1 MGDRDIRTMLAICT
15 AILILAALAALYLAR
30 GSCAGRPCAFRHR
43 TGLVAPGGV
52 ASAYPEVACDG
63 DYTCHHHRRGV
74 RVRLHGFL
82 GFGKAVQWL
91 IANAARF
98 QALYDETAEW
108 LESHGLYTAGML
120 AESYNVRWL
129 ILTVQRVAANVQ
141 SVIIFAALVFVL

>member
-1 MGDRDIRTMLAICT
+1 MAIT
-15 AILILAALAALYLAR
+15 LVITIAVV
-30 GSCAGRPCAFRHR
+30 SAF
-43 TGLVAPGGV
+43 GYMV
-52 ASAYPEVACDG
+52 
-63 DYTCHHHRRGV
+63 
-74 RVRLHGFL
+74 FW